1 MKHDTPNINS
11 TLSYIPQGALFSYPD
26 ITHLEENHAAM
37 QKNRNERLKLAIS
50 SMQIGQ
56 RIQKE
61 LKLQG
66 RTVSWL
72 ARQLCMER
80 TSLYYVFR
88 QNSIDMELLLRIS
101 CHLNH
106 NFLQEVNDVYKA
118 YGL

>member
-1 MKHDTPNINS
+1 MESVIQNSMVRKNVDTSALLHPNVR
-11 TLSYIPQGALFSYPD
+11 PAMALASNN
-26 ITHLEENHAAM
+26 EM
-37 QKNRNERLKLAIS
+37 RKNLKLALDELK
-50 SMQIGQ
+50 IGRRVQ
-56 RIQKE
+56 NE

-66 RTVSWL
+66 RSVTWL
-72 ARQLCMER
+72 ADQLCMER